1 MKKTLLALLGL
12 GLSLSLGINAYSQ
25 SSQGAQSSQEEIPE
39 AVKKQAIEYLKRVAY
54 CPGDPI
60 IKKVGE
66 KIEDRTGPQNV
77 KDGIPD
83 KMTLYE
89 IKNECNWINV
99 PNFVLYAQI
108 GLKDGGYAE
117 KGVAEEITSRD
128 NNTGKPIPLK
138 DW

>member
-1 MKKTLLALLGL
+1 MKKTLLILLGL
-12 GLSLSLGINAYSQ
+12 GLDLSLGINAYSQ
-25 SSQGAQSSQEEIPE
+25 SSQSQSSQNEIPE
-39 AVKKQAIEYLKRVAY
+39 LVKTQATEYLKRVAY

-60 IKKVGE
+60 IKKMGE

-83 KMTLYE
+83 KMALYE

-99 PNFVLYAQI
+99 PNYIVHTQI

-117 KGVAEEITSRD
+117 KGVAEEIISRD
-128 NNTGKPIPLK
+128 KDGKPVPLK
-138 DW
+138 EEW